1 MTRVGKRIWD
11 DWNRTVGDVRYSDG
25 FNVGVAIGI
34 ERVAR
39 NLLNSN
45 YSEEKVMKVTGLSQ
59 EKIDEILGRKKETE
73 QQKPEVQDSV
83 LA

>member
-11 DWNRTVGDVRYSDG
+11 DWNRTVGDVRFHEG
-25 FNVGVAIGI
+25 VGSGI

-39 NLLNSN
+39 NMLNSGDD
-45 YSEEKVMKVTGLSQ
+45 EDFVKQRTGLSQ
-59 EKIDEILGRKKETE
+59 EKIDEILGRKKTG
-73 QQKPEVQDSV
+73 QQEPEAQDW